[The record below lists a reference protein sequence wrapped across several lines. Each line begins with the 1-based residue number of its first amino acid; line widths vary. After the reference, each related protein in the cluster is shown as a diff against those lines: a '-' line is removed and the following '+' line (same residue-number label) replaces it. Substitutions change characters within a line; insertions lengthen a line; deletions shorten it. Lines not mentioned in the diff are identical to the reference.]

1 ISACSSE
8 ETEGTESSNEAS
20 EYPDYVSILG
30 ASDGGTFYL
39 LASGMANLFNNEM
52 SEGQYS
58 SQSTSGTNAIFQTLD
73 AGDGEIGF
81 GQASMAYDAVNG
93 EGHFEDD
100 GLDNMLGM
108 TYMYPNVMHVV
119 VREATDIETPEDLE
133 GKRVGV
139 GEAGGG
145 VEVDSN
151 RLFEALG
158 LVMDTDISA
167 EHVTGAQGSDMLRN
181 NQLDALIMPGG
192 LGASN
197 T

>member
-1 ISACSSE
+1 
-8 ETEGTESSNEAS
+8 
-20 EYPDYVSILG
+20 
-30 ASDGGTFYL
+30 
-39 LASGMANLFNNEM
+39 
-52 SEGQYS
+52 
-58 SQSTSGTNAIFQTLD
+58 
-73 AGDGEIGF
+73 
-81 GQASMAYDAVNG
+81 NG
-93 EGHFEDD
+93 ESHIEDD
-100 GLDNMLGM
+100 ELDNMLGM

-158 LVMDTDISA
+158 LDMDIDISA

-197 T
+197 TLEILSSDDYKLISFSDELVDDLIDLNPAYFPFEIPADTYPNQTEDIDVYAEANW